1 MARLALTK
9 MTSPPGTA
17 SSRAV
22 IRLVEPGNDAVCSY
36 CSRQVKF
43 AARVHPR
50 QVIVNVYE
58 DGVWKRIEHFHE
70 ECYVEAGAPF
80 GPATDARP
88 PR

>member
-1 MARLALTK
+1 
-9 MTSPPGTA
+9 MTSAPGTA

-22 IRLVEPGNDAVCSY
+22 MRLVEPGNDAMCAH
-36 CSRQVKF
+36 CGRQVKF

-70 ECYVEAGAPF
+70 ECYAEAGEPF
-80 GPATDARP
+80 GPAVDPRPAR
-88 PR
+88 